1 MTQYIVKTNLNH
13 HYNKLQNAKAR
24 IDNSLPDSML
34 KSQKVR
40 DRKKQENRPHSSKS
54 SRCAKNHQTSRSHS
68 QLSNYGNLEENFMD
82 KYGDDLEAEV
92 ERIVQMTLNGRSQD
106 LQGSLY
112 TQSTKDYNRQT
123 NATSEDTLRSTS
135 RCRKMSS
142 MSQTSFAAPS
152 FVSNSEKQGT
162 GRRPGSSTRRE
173 EQDLLHTRAHLF
185 TEPDKP
191 FVPKILKSNRTSL
204 LNQYKYYN
212 PPKKIKPKQHPGD
225 LNQPKLSSDVRE
237 SGKGEAPVP
246 KPRQKANPGDT
257 PTLSSKTHY
266 LNEECK
272 KVPPLEIPADEDQKE
287 SLSEQI
293 TSLKRSPPVSSTGH
307 VKLLHSQSA
316 MDLPKGL
323 GGLNKSESLTTH
335 GSESR
340 DKEYGLNHMVTPKN
354 QRKKKHVNLNS
365 ERSSR
370 SILETKW
377 EEADYTSFMKEVTE
391 EILMKGLYTNRSIQ
405 RVFESHMRKRKGQ
418 LNEGEM
424 KKMLSKLQNDI
435 GISRSDLKESTRP
448 TLQSSSASSVKV
460 DSSSV
465 QMNQNGKE
473 PDQDRDLLST
483 VMLKEY
489 EEKLIQDENSH
500 VTSEVYSSEI
510 DLHAYKDYQKQK
522 VKEFEAKNMN
532 DNSKNPEK
540 SCGDVEEKKM
550 KVSESEG
557 TGARRPVPRPRQ
569 KNSTINLASSI
580 PANLPSFPDNVK
592 VKSDSK
598 GEYLTGNNNQN
609 GIEPQNSEICPISNG
624 QVAERHPKVGTSS
637 SFEDAS
643 GFDSKQNVME
653 KTSVKSETLAKP
665 EANRKGQPSSQVKK
679 SEEVDYDDDFED
691 DDDDIYDSD
700 SDF

>member
-1 MTQYIVKTNLNH
+1 
-13 HYNKLQNAKAR
+13 
-24 IDNSLPDSML
+24 
-34 KSQKVR
+34 
-40 DRKKQENRPHSSKS
+40 
-54 SRCAKNHQTSRSHS
+54 
-68 QLSNYGNLEENFMD
+68 
-82 KYGDDLEAEV
+82 
-92 ERIVQMTLNGRSQD
+92 
-106 LQGSLY
+106 
-112 TQSTKDYNRQT
+112 
-123 NATSEDTLRSTS
+123 
-135 RCRKMSS
+135 
-142 MSQTSFAAPS
+142 
-152 FVSNSEKQGT
+152 
-162 GRRPGSSTRRE
+162 
-173 EQDLLHTRAHLF
+173 
-185 TEPDKP
+185 
-191 FVPKILKSNRTSL
+191 
-204 LNQYKYYN
+204 
-212 PPKKIKPKQHPGD
+212 
-225 LNQPKLSSDVRE
+225 
-237 SGKGEAPVP
+237 
-246 KPRQKANPGDT
+246 
-257 PTLSSKTHY
+257 
-266 LNEECK
+266 
-272 KVPPLEIPADEDQKE
+272 
-287 SLSEQI
+287 
-293 TSLKRSPPVSSTGH
+293 
-307 VKLLHSQSA
+307 
-316 MDLPKGL
+316 
-323 GGLNKSESLTTH
+323 
-335 GSESR
+335 
-340 DKEYGLNHMVTPKN
+340 
-354 QRKKKHVNLNS
+354 
-365 ERSSR
+365 
-370 SILETKW
+370 
-377 EEADYTSFMKEVTE
+377 
-391 EILMKGLYTNRSIQ
+391 
-405 RVFESHMRKRKGQ
+405 
-418 LNEGEM
+418 M

-489 EEKLIQDENSH
+489 EQKLIQDENSH